1 MNGSK
6 QMDTSTSNKVYTAVR
21 GTYKLQ
27 EVSSPEHVEE
37 FRKLPFKIYKDD
49 PNWIPHIRQEVEDV
63 FNPDTNTYFSHG
75 EAIRWIL
82 RDESGEVIGRVA
94 AFVNWRKSHTYQQ
107 PTGGMGFFECID
119 NQEAANILFDA
130 SREWLEERD
139 MEAMDGPIN
148 FGENNKYWGLII
160 ENFDKPPYYGQNYNP
175 EYYVRLFEN
184 YGFRI
189 YFRQIIF
196 DKSFY
201 EPLPGIFQRRAERLM
216 GDGDYEIINYQKSK
230 ARTFARHFME
240 IYNDAWQTHENFKQ
254 MTEKQAFALLRQ
266 IKPVADED
274 LILFVYH
281 LGEPVAVMVALPN
294 INEVYQK
301 VGDNMNVIGKLK
313 FLYYKMTMKFTSCY
327 GVVFGVKQKFQG
339 RGIEGLMFHKIRQTT
354 LKNGTYKY
362 ENYIVTWIGDFNP
375 KMIRVMQ
382 ALGCI
387 KSRKMATYRK
397 LFDESAEFERSP
409 IIGLKPEKL
418 KEKSES

>member
-1 MNGSK
+1 
-6 QMDTSTSNKVYTAVR
+6 MDISTQQNSQTLVAQDFL
-21 GTYKLQ
+21 LQ
-27 EVSSPEHVEE
+27 EVTTDEQVEE
-37 FRKLPFKIYKDD
+37 FRKLPFKIYQDD
-49 PNWIPHIRQEVEDV
+49 PNWIPHIRQEIEEV
-63 FNPDTNTYFSHG
+63 FDTEKNPYFGHG

-82 RDESGEVIGRVA
+82 RNEEGEVVGRVA
-94 AFVNWRKSHTYQQ
+94 AFINWRKSHTYNQ
-107 PTGGMGFFECID
+107 PTGGLGFFECID
-119 NQEAANILFDA
+119 DQYAANTLLDA
-130 SREWLEERD
+130 CKDWLEERG

-148 FGENNKYWGLII
+148 FGENNKYWGMII

-175 EYYVRLFEN
+175 RYYVRLFEN

-201 EPLPGIFQRRAERLM
+201 EPLPGLFQRRAERLM
-216 GDGDYEIINYQKSK
+216 KDGDYEIVNYQKSR

-240 IYNDAWQTHENFKQ
+240 IYNDAWQTHDNFKQ

-281 LGEPVAVMVALPN
+281 EGEPVAVMVALPN

-313 FLYYKMTMKFTSCY
+313 FLYCKMTMKFTSCY

-354 LKNGTYKY
+354 YKNGAYKY

-375 KMIRVMQ
+375 KMIRVME
-382 ALGCI
+382 ALGCV
-387 KSRKMATYRK
+387 KSRTMATYRK
-397 LFDESAEFERSP
+397 LFDESAVFERSP
-409 IIGLKPEKL
+409 IIGLKQREKT
-418 KEKSES
+418 ES

>member
-6 QMDTSTSNKVYTAVR
+6 QMDISTHPKSYTLVAQHFL
-21 GTYKLQ
+21 LQ
-27 EVSSPEHVEE
+27 EVTTAEQVEE
-37 FRKLPFKIYKDD
+37 FRKLPFKIYEDD
-49 PNWIPHIRQEVEDV
+49 PNWIPHIRQEIEEV
-63 FNPDTNTYFSHG
+63 FDPEKNPYFGHG

-82 RDESGEVIGRVA
+82 RNEEGEVVGRVA
-94 AFVNWRKSHTYQQ
+94 AFINWRKSHTYKQ
-107 PTGGMGFFECID
+107 PTGGLGFFECID
-119 NQEAANILFDA
+119 DQEAANVLFDA
-130 SREWLEERD
+130 SREWLEERGMD
-139 MEAMDGPIN
+139 AMDGPIN

-175 EYYVRLFEN
+175 DYYVRLFEN

-216 GDGDYEIINYQKSK
+216 NDGDYEVVNYQKSK

-240 IYNDAWQTHENFKQ
+240 IYNDAWQTHDNFKQ

-274 LILFVYH
+274 LIIFVYH
-281 LGEPVAVMVALPN
+281 EGEPVAVMVALPN

-339 RGIEGLMFHKIRQTT
+339 RGIEGLMFHRIRQTT

-382 ALGCI
+382 ALGCV
-387 KSRKMATYRK
+387 KSCTMATYRK

-409 IIGLKPEKL
+409 IIGQKQKV
-418 KEKSES
+418 KNES